1 MRELTLSD
9 YICSMKAVKG
19 KGDVIS
25 RAESVT
31 GKNLQKLRDA
41 GIDTDKFEGMDD
53 KDIMAM
59 YELVQKYKSQ
69 FQPEQ
74 KGDVGAVISNVKESL
89 PQIRGDMDRVSKMTG
104 VSKEDMKEMAKR
116 LVDQSD
122 KMNYFTKKGVNA
134 GIATLL
140 KNGGYIRKR

>member
-1 MRELTLSD
+1 MRF
-9 YICSMKAVKG
+9 YKKG
-19 KGDVIS
+19 GDTGDIIT

-41 GIDTDKFEGMDD
+41 GIDTEKFEGMSDD
-53 KDIMAM
+53 DIMAM

-69 FQPEQ
+69 FQPKE
-74 KGDVGAVISNVKESL
+74 KGDIGAVISSVKSNL

-104 VSKEDMKEMAKR
+104 VSKDDMKSMAQK

-140 KNGGYIRKR
+140 KRGGYISKDCCS